1 MEHSWVMCIWHSN
14 FSISHDQFTC
24 YIKYH
29 LINIGDIVTMFNIG
43 VYDIDISC
51 DQPNDLINLSLPKWK
66 CNSNPLHGWNKSSQF
81 SLGLIMLGS
90 QLEAVSSLIHR
101 LFSSLQ
107 IVAHDKFPMWSLLS
121 ITDSLSPIVQSITNY
136 RENLINMVAT
146 IGQEFINYIMYVV
159 FFQHLCTSLVP
170 FCSFLLVGWLNGNKT
185 TKTIIY

>member
-14 FSISHDQFTC
+14 FSISHNQFTC

-51 DQPNDLINLSLPKWK
+51 YWANDSINLSLPKWK
-66 CNSNPLHGWNKSSQF
+66 CSSNSLHGWNKSTQF

-121 ITDSLSPIVQSITNY
+121 ITDRLSPITQSIIITDY
-136 RENLINMVAT
+136 REPLI
-146 IGQEFINYIMYVV
+146 QLY
-159 FFQHLCTSLVP
+159 TSLVP